1 MADEEQK
8 FEIQKI
14 FVKDISFESPNAPDI
29 FREKWQPKTDIHM
42 AAQNVKISDDIYEVT
57 LNITVTSTQ
66 NERTAFL
73 VEVKQSGVFL
83 IKNFPSDQ
91 LGHLMGSYCPHTLFP
106 FAREVVSDIVTKGG
120 FPPLLLSPVNFD
132 ALYQQQLAKLKEEQQ
147 QTTTDT
153 KH

>member
-14 FVKDISFESPNAPDI
+14 FIKDASFESPSSPEI
-29 FREKWQPKTDIHM
+29 FREKWQPKTDVHL
-42 AAQNVKISDDIYEVT
+42 AAQNVKISDELYEVT
-57 LNITVTSTQ
+57 LDVTVTSSQ

-73 VEVKQSGVFL
+73 VEIKQSGVFL
-83 IKNFPSDQ
+83 IKNFPQDQ
-91 LGHLMGSYCPHTLFP
+91 LGHLIGSYCPSTLFP
-106 FAREVVSDIVTKGG
+106 FAREAISDVVTKGG

-132 ALYQQQLAKLKEEQQ
+132 ALYQQQLAKIKEQQ
-147 QTTTDT
+147 SSSADT